1 MIVFVVIVAG
11 IVSLVALSSIQI
23 ARLQHKRSD
32 SDVDRLTAR
41 SLAMAGVEYALAEIN
56 TNPTWK
62 TNYALNTEYPKT
74 LGTRTFSW
82 KMADIGNNQRRID
95 GIGRV
100 GEATCVFSVNIQ
112 ASEAALLSC
121 GLLCGGIFTGGSDH
135 KNCHANVQ
143 GAPLVSNSTLTNST
157 CAIVANVEA
166 QTIVNNASI
175 TGTQTAAAAIRSLPD
190 SSSVFDYY
198 LANGTTIATATIDG
212 RLLSPFS
219 NPFGSPN
226 PNGIYIINAGGLDFT
241 IKNSRIVGT
250 IVVINAGEVTV
261 DGEVNWEPAHM
272 HYPALMVAGNL
283 RMRMNEALLR
293 ESAQGRNFNPLLTP
307 YKNISDI
314 DQNDVY
320 PSALAGIVYCTG
332 NLTVDGKNDSL
343 TCRVDGLII
352 AGGNGSIL
360 KTGRLFVTYNTTHA
374 LNPPPGFVGT
384 PSNQIISGTW
394 RQSPSP

>member
-56 TNPTWK
+56 TNPNWK
-62 TNYALNTEYPKT
+62 TSYALNTEYSKS

-82 KMADIGNNQRRID
+82 QMADIGNNQRRID

-121 GLLCGGIFTGGSDH
+121 GLLCGGTFTGGSDL
-135 KNCHANVQ
+135 KNCHASVQ
-143 GAPLVSNSTLTNST
+143 GAPLVSNSTLTNTS
-157 CAIVANVEA
+157 CSIVANVEA
-166 QTIVNNASI
+166 QTIVNNSSI
-175 TGTQTAAAAIRSLPD
+175 TGSQTAAAAIRSLPD
-190 SSSVFDYY
+190 SSSVFDHY
-198 LANGTTIATATIDG
+198 LANGTTIATSTIDG

-226 PNGIYIINAGGLDFT
+226 IRGIYIIDAGGLGVT
-241 IKNSRIVGT
+241 IKSSRIVGT
-250 IVVINAGEVTV
+250 IVVINTTEVTV
-261 DGEVNWEPAHM
+261 DGEVNWEPAYM
-272 HYPALMVAGNL
+272 HYPALMVAGDLRL
-283 RMRMNEALLR
+283 RMTDELLS
-293 ESAQGRNFNPLLTP
+293 ENAQGKNFNPLLTP
-307 YKNISDI
+307 YKSNSDF
-314 DQNDVY
+314 DQSDVY

-343 TCRVDGLII
+343 TTRVDGLMI
-352 AGGNGSIL
+352 AGGNGNIH
-360 KTGRLFVTYNTTHA
+360 KTGRLFLTYNTTHA
-374 LNPPPGFVGT
+374 LNPPPGFAGT
-384 PSNQIISGTW
+384 PVNQIVPGSW